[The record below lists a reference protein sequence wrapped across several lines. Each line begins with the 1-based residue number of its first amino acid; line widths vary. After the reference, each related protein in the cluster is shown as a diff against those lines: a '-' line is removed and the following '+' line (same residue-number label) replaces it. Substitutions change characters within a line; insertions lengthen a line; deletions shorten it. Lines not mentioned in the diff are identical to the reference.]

1 MVALDNA
8 VRRSGMSVSD
18 DKRLEMVASCY
29 VAAQMYIRAVTDAVT
44 KVNVVHQEFE
54 RWRRTNDGRGEERAG
69 ADLMSEHEEWL
80 GEGVRSMAVAHMNL
94 AALSEAIRAVPHPA
108 SAEARN
114 SRASLMQALL
124 LYIRCASRLR
134 KLLSDLGGKF
144 GKNYARGGFYE
155 TTWTGMEAASLK
167 RLVHSAGRHFE
178 TAARLIDTEVCETR
192 LVKVQPIPT
201 PHSIDSSA
209 TIAVPSAPSGK
220 TDDSRGQVREQEGLK
235 DQCRFESLNRL
246 LLSSD
251 SAGDAEPPPV
261 CVHFGSGGSVEG
273 RDMGQSSLIQ
283 QMDAVAERIKSLE
296 SERGNTVA
304 KMKALER
311 ERDEAVAMARAL
323 EHDNKQAA
331 ATIQE
336 LERERKQAAATI
348 QDLEHEKKQAAVTIQ
363 GLERGMAELG
373 AVIAQASAKV
383 DEMLKGGT
391 TADI

>member
-1 MVALDNA
+1 
-8 VRRSGMSVSD
+8 
-18 DKRLEMVASCY
+18 
-29 VAAQMYIRAVTDAVT
+29 
-44 KVNVVHQEFE
+44 
-54 RWRRTNDGRGEERAG
+54 
-69 ADLMSEHEEWL
+69 
-80 GEGVRSMAVAHMNL
+80 MNL

-114 SRASLMQALL
+114 SRASLMQALR

-348 QDLEHEKKQAAVTIQ
+348 QNLEHEKKQAAVTIQ